1 MANGMN
7 KVFLLG
13 NLGAD
18 PELKHSTGGA
28 PYLRLRVATND
39 GYLDK
44 EQVWQERTE
53 WHTVTLWGK
62 RAEPLSRLLS
72 QGSRVMVE
80 GYIRTTSYEKEGST
94 HYFTEVKA
102 REIYLAGWGRDAP
115 RGQRRDHQPPPL
127 DGPQA
132 ADGRGEAA
140 AAAPQAAAAATEGT
154 GGS

>member
-13 NLGAD
+13 NLGGD
-18 PELKHSTGGA
+18 PELKHATGGA

-80 GYIRTTSYEKEGST
+80 GNIRTSSYEKEGST

-102 REIYLAGWGRDAP
+102 REIYLAGWGRDAAAS
-115 RGQRRDHQPPPL
+115 QRRDDPTPRPL
-127 DGPQA
+127 DDSRSAG
-132 ADGRGEAA
+132 GREV
-140 AAAPQAAAAATEGT
+140 AATA
-154 GGS
+154 